1 MSCPSS
7 DEDFWSIN
15 SFMKHKSNYFS
26 PLKPWISYLDT
37 DNIWRAGAVLCCVP
51 SALQGVCTVG
61 YVHCGMSSSYNQ
73 SLWPWPPRGS
83 WCCFSVLKRMTVA
96 FVHFSWGDLY
106 RQRFFILFWFTD
118 YKSKRLCKRRHVRT
132 IGDYMSR
139 KRQQEVNKACDIIT
153 PS

>member
-15 SFMKHKSNYFS
+15 SLQLFQSIETMDFQ
-26 PLKPWISYLDT
+26 PWHGQHLEGRSCS
-37 DNIWRAGAVLCCVP
+37 VLC
-51 SALQGVCTVG
+51 AFCTAG
-61 YVHCGMSSSYNQ
+61 CVHCGICALWDVSSCNQ

-83 WCCFSVLKRMTVA
+83 RCCFSVLNRMTEA

-106 RQRFFILFWFTD
+106 RQRFFILFWFTH
-118 YKSKRLCKRRHVRT
+118 YKSKRLYKRRHVRT
-132 IGDYMSR
+132 IGDYMGR
-139 KRQQEVNKACDIIT
+139 KRQQEVNKACDIIA